1 MAGKITHRCGVD
13 INTVMVSMWGMS
25 QPLDVYLRCQGI
37 TNSEFGARIGKTGEA
52 VRRYRSG
59 DRWPD
64 RETMQLIV
72 SATDGAVTPNDFL
85 MSTALTDTPASEPA
99 EAQR

>member
-1 MAGKITHRCGVD
+1 MPPWPNKITHHCGVD
-13 INTVMVSMWGMS
+13 INTGMVSTLGMS
-25 QPLDVYLRCQGI
+25 QTLDIYLRNQGI
-37 TNSEFGARIGKTGEA
+37 TNSDFGARIGKSGEA

-64 RETMQLIV
+64 RETMQLIF

-85 MSTALTDTPASEPA
+85 APAAP
-99 EAQR
+99 